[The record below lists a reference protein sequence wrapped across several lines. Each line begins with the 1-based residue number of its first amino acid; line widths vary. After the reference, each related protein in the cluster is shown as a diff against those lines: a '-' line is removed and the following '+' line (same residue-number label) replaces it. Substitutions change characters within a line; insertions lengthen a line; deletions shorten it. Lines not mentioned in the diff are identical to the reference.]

1 MVESFVV
8 GDVVEETVI
17 IYDSRN
23 NIEVGTLT
31 RRINDAAEVEYIF
44 NINWD
49 AEDDIIISGLDED
62 LRAPR
67 YVRHHSITFMTDF
80 MPPACREDVTQLM
93 LSVGLNMP
101 YDMWAYMIEQGR
113 VCRDPYRVKR
123 IPGATYEHDKY
134 KCEKIKYP

>member
-31 RRINDAAEVEYIF
+31 RRMNEAAEVEYVF

-49 AEDDIIISGLDED
+49 AEDDIIISGLEFIIF
-62 LRAPR
+62 
-67 YVRHHSITFMTDF
+67 S
-80 MPPACREDVTQLM
+80 
-93 LSVGLNMP
+93 
-101 YDMWAYMIEQGR
+101 
-113 VCRDPYRVKR
+113 
-123 IPGATYEHDKY
+123 
-134 KCEKIKYP
+134 

>member
-1 MVESFVV
+1 MEGIIMVESFVV

-67 YVRHHSITFMTDF
+67 
-80 MPPACREDVTQLM
+80 
-93 LSVGLNMP
+93 
-101 YDMWAYMIEQGR
+101 
-113 VCRDPYRVKR
+113 
-123 IPGATYEHDKY
+123 
-134 KCEKIKYP
+134 